1 MHTRLISEIL
11 RPLTILALVS
21 STWRLKLPSM
31 ILLRATRRTRN
42 LPIRFLPS
50 TRTGLRLCGITKT
63 VERSVSKAQPR
74 LPDTDLV
81 TTKLIAVR
89 SSSTKVSNR
98 VVVVMV
104 TMVLS
109 SKLLIKVMAINKLLK
124 VKIRAHRQHL
134 RIRILRLPPL
144 LKAKVMATVKDTDT
158 DTVSA
163 ATVVFPLFPLFVA
176 TKAMDSTPNRLLVNM
191 DSSNSKSSSRS
202 NIPAR
207 TSTTSVSRVSRVS
220 SMAEVLIKGSRI
232 KVMVVVD
239 MVDATEQV
247 KCF

>member
-1 MHTRLISEIL
+1 
-11 RPLTILALVS
+11 
-21 STWRLKLPSM
+21 M

-158 DTVSA
+158 VTDTDTVPA

>member
-1 MHTRLISEIL
+1 MD
-11 RPLTILALVS
+11 P
-21 STWRLKLPSM
+21 
-31 ILLRATRRTRN
+31 
-42 LPIRFLPS
+42 
-50 TRTGLRLCGITKT
+50 
-63 VERSVSKAQPR
+63 
-74 LPDTDLV
+74 V
-81 TTKLIAVR
+81 TTKLIAV

-144 LKAKVMATVKDTDT
+144 LKAKVMATDKDTATVKDTDTVTDT

-163 ATVVFPLFPLFVA
+163 VTVVFPLFPLFVA
-176 TKAMDSTPNRLLVNM
+176 TKAMDTTPNRLLVNM
-191 DSSNSKSSSRS
+191 DSSNSKSSSRN

-207 TSTTSVSRVSRVS
+207 TSTTSVSRVS